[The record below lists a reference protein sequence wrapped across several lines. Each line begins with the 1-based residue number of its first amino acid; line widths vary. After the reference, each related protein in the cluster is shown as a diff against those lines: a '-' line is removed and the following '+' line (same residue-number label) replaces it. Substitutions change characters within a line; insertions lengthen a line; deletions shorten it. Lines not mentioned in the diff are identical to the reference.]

1 MSEIQEI
8 QFKCRIHDTISELIM
23 NPFINDLAQFR
34 VELFAA
40 DEDIFA
46 ISKYTAKPTIFIN

>member
-1 MSEIQEI
+1 M
-8 QFKCRIHDTISELIM
+8 CRIHDTISEMIM

-46 ISKYTAKPTIFIN
+46 ISKYTEKSTNFIN